1 MLVTQLFE
9 VNMMISLRRATH
21 SGFKLL
27 LLSSL
32 LSTGALAAHPE
43 EDYACQVQTEGGRH
57 GLVLLQT
64 HNKKEAMQL
73 AITIPALTIDGSKHL
88 GNQVVEC
95 ISRPGGSFRDAGFQR
110 FYASIPL

>member
-1 MLVTQLFE
+1 
-9 VNMMISLRRATH
+9 MIFFKRASH
-21 SGFKLL
+21 SGFRFL

-32 LSTGALAAHPE
+32 ISTGALAANPE
-43 EDYACQVQTEGGRH
+43 EAYACQVQTKGGRH

-64 HNKKEAMQL
+64 HNKKEAMEF

-95 ISRPGGSFRDAGFQR
+95 ISRPGGSFRDSGFQK